1 MTKIGR
7 KNDEAKD
14 LVFKIKKID
23 TELDTAE
30 LACAET
36 DVKTKYDFNLFA
48 SPLKFARKS
57 HNYEITLNEAI
68 DDQEKLE
75 NLIIRLENYKPRNTR
90 KKEEKDKVLESARKL
105 LYARNDIINAF
116 DKKNFLYKDSESKTK
131 EEKSEEKSE
140 KELKEYSNST
150 FTFIEKK
157 SVGINNDLFTKY
169 FNFLKP
175 SALAKQ
181 LYETKYKKKNN
192 MSVEEIKNRNE
203 KPNQTLE
210 TVNKILDFNKEI
222 QKQRGLGLK
231 ILTQNQMLDRLPIT
245 LAQVKAGNNF
255 EKLEIS

>member
-1 MTKIGR
+1 M
-7 KNDEAKD
+7 
-14 LVFKIKKID
+14 
-23 TELDTAE
+23 
-30 LACAET
+30 
-36 DVKTKYDFNLFA
+36 
-48 SPLKFARKS
+48 
-57 HNYEITLNEAI
+57 
-68 DDQEKLE
+68 
-75 NLIIRLENYKPRNTR
+75 
-90 KKEEKDKVLESARKL
+90 
-105 LYARNDIINAF
+105 YARNDIINAF

-210 TVNKILDFNKEI
+210 TVNEILDFNKEI

>member
-30 LACAET
+30 LACTET

-90 KKEEKDKVLESARKL
+90 KKEEQDKVLESARKL

-116 DKKNFLYKDSESKTK
+116 DKKKFLYKDRESKTK

-192 MSVEEIKNRNE
+192 MLVEEMK
-203 KPNQTLE
+203 NQT
-210 TVNKILDFNKEI
+210 KH
-222 QKQRGLGLK
+222 
-231 ILTQNQMLDRLPIT
+231 
-245 LAQVKAGNNF
+245 
-255 EKLEIS
+255 